1 MQTLTLTVNIST
13 AEVHF
18 HVPSPS
24 SWFSPSTLLFQ
35 LESTSHLCGS
45 QRGGT
50 SGFLKDHCAFLP
62 LTAVALCWPRWMKK
76 PWRLLTA
83 SNGACC
89 KQTASGVHS
98 NVMMQRLSAK
108 SSSQFCFQVSGDKW
122 QMTRGNAASV
132 FNNLITLHNTLVQ
145 CCSHCQ
151 NLFPNL
157 EISASLFQ
165 PLSAVRHTIRSTN
178 KQARAERTRSE
189 INCKWTE
196 SQKPSPR
203 PPPPPATSQSCH
215 WSTWLFSL
223 IVVQQLVWGSSH

>member
-62 LTAVALCWPRWMKK
+62 LTAVALCWPRWMKNPEGYWLQAMELVANK
-76 PWRLLTA
+76 QHLVCIVMWW
-83 SNGACC
+83 C
-89 KQTASGVHS
+89 KGSVQ
-98 NVMMQRLSAK
+98 K

-145 CCSHCQ
+145 GCSHCQ
-151 NLFPNL
+151 NLFPHL

-189 INCKWTE
+189 INCKLTE

-203 PPPPPATSQSCH
+203 PPPPRHKSV
-215 WSTWLFSL
+215 LSL
-223 IVVQQLVWGSSH
+223 VNLAV